1 MKKTFA
7 TRITALS
14 AALAVIAGSAASCGS
29 NKSET
34 KDQSKTSQQLM
45 AASYRAE
52 LVDTDVELKN
62 VSDMKKLDDGR
73 IFIAEYDDEKNAPS
87 YFIADAELTTFDEIK
102 VDLGVELD
110 DDTAVNSELAPDGNI
125 KTLVTFTDFGDAEKP
140 NLDDPDFDPEKF
152 DFEEYYSN
160 AKRTYKLYTV
170 DLSGK
175 VVSET
180 EIKGLEKFEDDEE
193 MGDMGGI
200 NEFYPCANGKI
211 IISKYGSMGQQFIAI
226 NEDGTAGDEIT
237 VSGMSF
243 IESMSPMDDGT
254 IAVSG
259 YSTTGSATKFI
270 DGETFKETGSELKL
284 SDIGNNGAGTLFPG
298 NDTYKYFASSSSGVF
313 GISEDGKSTELLNW
327 LDSDMGDGYVSSF
340 IPLENDDF
348 IVWYDS
354 YTESG
359 DESGLYRLTKR
370 DASELENTKVIT
382 VGVLY
387 DNWEVKEKISAFNKA
402 HDGVRFKMTDYSK
415 FDEYDENGMVLSSGE
430 SELKKDIVSGK
441 APDMIVSYNRG
452 IVESLNSKGLFIDL
466 YDYINNDP
474 DIKKDDILPN
484 VLKALEKDGKLPCIA
499 PTFYIDT
506 LAAKGSRV
514 NKPNW
519 TVDDM
524 LAEYDKLS
532 EGSQLTQFD
541 CKEMILMMVLSSLSD
556 AIDYSN
562 GTCNFDTPD
571 FRKLIEFCDKFPA
584 QKDIVDFEDQAA
596 MMEFQKS
603 MQDKSIKNN
612 TILCSDITLD
622 NFEDYTRQLRG
633 DFENDMVFVG
643 YPSSDGR
650 GSLIDF
656 NNNFAILTNSENKDE
671 CWELIK
677 EFFKYPAD
685 DEDEGYMYGFPILK
699 SEFDKLAEKSTKV
712 PTYKD
717 ENGKEVEDPIMF
729 YTDDGKEIKVDPL
742 TNEEKDKLVEFITS
756 VEKPGAS
763 IDPDVEMI
771 LQEEIMAFLGGEKT
785 ADEVINLIQSRVS
798 TLVSEQS

>member
-650 GSLIDF
+650 
-656 NNNFAILTNSENKDE
+656 
-671 CWELIK
+671 
-677 EFFKYPAD
+677 
-685 DEDEGYMYGFPILK
+685 
-699 SEFDKLAEKSTKV
+699 
-712 PTYKD
+712 
-717 ENGKEVEDPIMF
+717 
-729 YTDDGKEIKVDPL
+729 
-742 TNEEKDKLVEFITS
+742 
-756 VEKPGAS
+756 
-763 IDPDVEMI
+763 
-771 LQEEIMAFLGGEKT
+771 
-785 ADEVINLIQSRVS
+785 
-798 TLVSEQS
+798 